1 MLLIIIRD
9 GRMRD
14 AVILCT
20 AMLEHLTSA
29 EGAVCDNYRDTT
41 IRANDNDYSF
51 DLLLSSNNNIP
62 AAKAS
67 RV

>member
-1 MLLIIIRD
+1 VH
-9 GRMRD
+9 GGG
-14 AVILCT
+14 AG
-20 AMLEHLTSA
+20 AA
-29 EGAVCDNYRDTT
+29 EGAVCDNYRDAT

-51 DLLLSSNNNIP
+51 DLLLSSNNNNIP